1 LLDQFAKIYNNF
13 NKRGR
18 WKLQKASLNETPTA
32 SRLHIAIFGRRN
44 AGKSSLI
51 NAITNQD
58 IALVSPVAGTT
69 TDPVFKAME
78 LLPIGP
84 VVIIDTAGIDDEGE
98 LGELRVKKT
107 YQVLNKT
114 DLAVLIID
122 GTAGVT
128 DYDLE
133 ILGRIREKN
142 IPVVGVVN
150 KSDVAGYTQED
161 KKSWEKL
168 LNIKLIEVSA
178 MKRQGIEELKR
189 EIINKAP
196 SSLTENPLIGDLIS
210 PGDIVVLVVPID
222 KAAPKGRLI
231 LPQQQAIRDVLDH
244 NAIAVVTKETE
255 LKNTL
260 SSLARKP
267 RIVVTDSQAFARVA
281 QDTPRDVPMT
291 SFSIL
296 FARYKGDLSQLV
308 EGVKAIKNLKPGDRV
323 LIAEACTHHRQED
336 DIGTVKIPRLL
347 KNMLGFDLNFEWSS
361 GFGFPENIDEFKL
374 VIHCGG
380 CMINRKEML
389 YRLSVL
395 KQKGIPVVNYGVFI
409 AYALGILERALEP
422 VNVKLSK

>member
-1 LLDQFAKIYNNF
+1 MQ
-13 NKRGR
+13 G
-18 WKLQKASLNETPTA
+18 STLNDTPLA

-107 YQVLNKT
+107 HQVLNKT

-122 GTAGVT
+122 GEAGVT
-128 DYDLE
+128 SFDLE

-150 KSDVAGYTQED
+150 KSDVAGYTSVE
-161 KKSWEKL
+161 KKSWEKRL
-168 LNIKLIEVSA
+168 DLKLIEVSA
-178 MKRQGIEELKR
+178 LKKQGIEELKR

-196 SSLTENPLIGDLIS
+196 SSFTERPLIGDLIA

-231 LPQQQAIRDVLDH
+231 LPQQQTIRDVLDH
-244 NAIAVVTKETE
+244 SAIAVVTKETE
-255 LKNTL
+255 LKETL
-260 SSLARKP
+260 KNLSKKP

-281 QDTPRDVPMT
+281 QDIPRDVPMT

-296 FARYKGDLSQLV
+296 FARYKGDLAQLV
-308 EGVKAIKNLKPGDRV
+308 EGVKAVKNLKPGDRV
-323 LIAEACTHHRQED
+323 LIAEACTHHRQKD
-336 DIGTVKIPRLL
+336 DIGTVKIPRWL
-347 KNMLGFDLNFEWSS
+347 KQLLGFDVEYTWSS
-361 GFGFPENIDEFKL
+361 GFVFPENLDEFKL

-380 CMINRKEML
+380 CMVNRKEML
-389 YRLSVL
+389 YRLSLL
-395 KQKGIPVVNYGVFI
+395 KRRGIPVVNYGVFI
-409 AYALGILERALEP
+409 AYATGILERALEP
-422 VNVKLSK
+422 FPEAASLLSPES

>member
-1 LLDQFAKIYNNF
+1 M
-13 NKRGR
+13 
-18 WKLQKASLNETPTA
+18 QKASLNETPTA

-114 DLAVLIID
+114 DLAILIID

-150 KSDVAGYTQED
+150 KCDAASYTPED
-161 KKSWEKL
+161 KKSWEKR
-168 LNIKLIEVSA
+168 LNLKLIEVSA
-178 MKRQGIEELKR
+178 VKRQGIEELKR

-336 DIGTVKIPRLL
+336 DIGTVKIPRWLRQI
-347 KNMLGFDLNFEWSS
+347 LGFDVQFEWSS
-361 GFGFPENIDEFKL
+361 GFGFPENLEDFKL

>member
-1 LLDQFAKIYNNF
+1 M
-13 NKRGR
+13 
-18 WKLQKASLNETPTA
+18 QKASLNETPTA

-114 DLAVLIID
+114 DLAILIID
-122 GTAGVT
+122 GTTGVT

-150 KSDVAGYTQED
+150 KCDAASYTLED
-161 KKSWEKL
+161 KKSWEKR
-168 LNIKLIEVSA
+168 LNLKLIEVSA
-178 MKRQGIEELKR
+178 IKRQGIEELKR

-260 SSLARKP
+260 SSLSRKP

-281 QDTPRDVPMT
+281 EDTPEDIPMT

-296 FARYKGDLSQLV
+296 FARYKGDLAQLV
-308 EGVKAIKNLKPGDRV
+308 EGVTAIKNLKPGDKV
-323 LIAEACTHHRQED
+323 LISEACTHHRQED

-361 GFGFPENIDEFKL
+361 GFGFPENLEDFKL

-389 YRLSVL
+389 YRLSIL

-422 VNVKLSK
+422 LNVKLSK

>member
-1 LLDQFAKIYNNF
+1 M
-13 NKRGR
+13 
-18 WKLQKASLNETPTA
+18 QKSTLNDTPLA

-58 IALVSPVAGTT
+58 IALVSSVAGTT

-98 LGELRVKKT
+98 LGELRIKKT

-122 GTAGVT
+122 GGMGVT
-128 DYDLE
+128 GYDLE
-133 ILGRIREKN
+133 ILERIREKN
-142 IPVVGVVN
+142 IPVVGVIN
-150 KSDVAGYTQED
+150 KSDVAGYTPEE
-161 KKSWEKL
+161 KETWEKRL
-168 LNIKLIEVSA
+168 GLKLVEVSA
-178 MKRQGIEELKR
+178 LKRQGIEELKR

-196 SSLTENPLIGDLIS
+196 SSFAERPLIGDLIA
-210 PGDIVVLVVPID
+210 PGDFVVLVVPID

-231 LPQQQAIRDVLDH
+231 LPQQQTIRDVLDH
-244 NAIAVVTKETE
+244 GAIAVVTKETE
-255 LKNTL
+255 LKETL
-260 SSLARKP
+260 KNLAKKP

-281 QDTPRDVPMT
+281 QDTPRDIPMT

-296 FARYKGDLSQLV
+296 FARYKGDLAQLV

-323 LIAEACTHHRQED
+323 LIAEACTHHRQKD
-336 DIGTVKIPRLL
+336 DIGTVKIPRWLTQI
-347 KNMLGFDLNFEWSS
+347 LGFDLDYTWTS
-361 GFGFPENIDEFKL
+361 GFGFPENLDEIKL

-380 CMINRKEML
+380 CMINTKEMM
-389 YRLSVL
+389 YRLSLL

-409 AYALGILERALEP
+409 AYATGILERALEP
-422 VNVKLSK
+422 IPEAASLLSPES

>member
-1 LLDQFAKIYNNF
+1 MQ
-13 NKRGR
+13 R
-18 WKLQKASLNETPTA
+18 STLNDTPLA
-32 SRLHIAIFGRRN
+32 SRLHIGIFGRRN

-58 IALVSPVAGTT
+58 IALVSSVAGTT

-122 GTAGVT
+122 GVAGIT

-133 ILGRIREKN
+133 ILERIREKN
-142 IPVVGVVN
+142 IPVVGVIN
-150 KSDVAGYTQED
+150 KCDIRRYTPE
-161 KKSWEKL
+161 EKQTL
-168 LNIKLIEVSA
+168 EKRLGLKLIEVSA
-178 MKRQGIEELKR
+178 LKKQGIEELKR

-196 SSLTENPLIGDLIS
+196 SSFSERPLIGDLIA
-210 PGDIVVLVVPID
+210 PGDIVVLVVPIG

-231 LPQQQAIRDVLDH
+231 LPQQQTIRDVLDH
-244 NAIAVVTKETE
+244 GAIAVVTREVEFKET
-255 LKNTL
+255 LKNL
-260 SSLARKP
+260 SKKP
-267 RIVVTDSQAFARVA
+267 RIVVTDSQVFTRVA
-281 QDTPRDVPMT
+281 EDTPPDIPMT

-296 FARYKGDLSQLV
+296 FARYKGDLAQLV
-308 EGVKAIKNLKPGDRV
+308 EGVKAIKKLKPGDRV
-323 LIAEACTHHRQED
+323 LISEACTHHRLEE
-336 DIGTVKIPRLL
+336 DIGTVKIPRWL
-347 KNMLGFDLNFEWSS
+347 KQMLGFDLQYEWSS
-361 GFGFPENIDEFKL
+361 GFGFPENLDEFKL

-380 CMINRKEML
+380 CMINTKEML
-389 YRLSVL
+389 YRLSLL

-409 AYALGILERALEP
+409 AYATGILERALEP
-422 VNVKLSK
+422 FPEANLVLKTER

>member
-1 LLDQFAKIYNNF
+1 MSLPEN
-13 NKRGR
+13 
-18 WKLQKASLNETPTA
+18 SLNSTPLA
-32 SRLHIAIFGRRN
+32 SRLHIAIFGKRN

-51 NAITNQD
+51 NAITNQE

-84 VVIIDTAGIDDEGE
+84 VVIIDTAGIDDEGA

-114 DLAVLIID
+114 DVAILVID
-122 GTAGVT
+122 GESGVS

-133 ILGRIREKN
+133 ILSKIKEKN

-150 KSDVAGYTQED
+150 KKDSLKYKKEEKKKWED
-161 KKSWEKL
+161 L
-168 LNIKLIEVSA
+168 LNLPLLEVSA
-178 MKRQGIEELKR
+178 FKREGIEELKR
-189 EIINKAP
+189 QIINKAP
-196 SSLTENPLIGDLIS
+196 SSFTDVPLISDLLNPGDLA
-210 PGDIVVLVVPID
+210 VLVVPID

-231 LPQQQAIRDVLDH
+231 LPQQQTIRELLDSGC
-244 NAIAVVTKETE
+244 IAVVAKESE
-255 LKNTL
+255 LSIALN
-260 SSLARKP
+260 SLKQKP
-267 RIVVTDSQAFARVA
+267 KLVVTDSQAFKKVA
-281 QDTPRDVPMT
+281 EITPEDIPLT

-296 FARYKGDLSQLV
+296 FARYKGDLEQLV
-308 EGVKAIKNLKPGDRV
+308 EGTKAIKNLENGDKV
-323 LIAEACTHHRQED
+323 LISEACTHHRQED

-347 KNMLGFDLNFEWSS
+347 KEITKKELSFSWSS
-361 GFGFPENIDEFKL
+361 GFTFPENLDEYKL

-395 KQKGIPVVNYGVFI
+395 KEKNIPVVNYGVFI
-409 AYALGILERALEP
+409 AFALGILDRALKP
-422 VNVKLSK
+422 LKK

>member
-1 LLDQFAKIYNNF
+1 M
-13 NKRGR
+13 
-18 WKLQKASLNETPTA
+18 QKASLNETPTA

-336 DIGTVKIPRLL
+336 DIGTVKIPRWLRQI
-347 KNMLGFDLNFEWSS
+347 LGFDVQFEWSS
-361 GFGFPENIDEFKL
+361 GFGFPENLEDFKL

-389 YRLSVL
+389 YRLSIL

>member
-1 LLDQFAKIYNNF
+1 MSLPEN
-13 NKRGR
+13 
-18 WKLQKASLNETPTA
+18 SLNSTPLA
-32 SRLHIAIFGRRN
+32 SRLHIAIFGKRN

-51 NAITNQD
+51 NAITNQE

-84 VVIIDTAGIDDEGE
+84 VVIIDTAGIDDEGV

-114 DLAVLIID
+114 DVAILVID
-122 GTAGVT
+122 GESGVS

-133 ILGRIREKN
+133 ILSKIREKN

-150 KSDVAGYTQED
+150 KKDSLKYKKEEKKKWED
-161 KKSWEKL
+161 L
-168 LNIKLIEVSA
+168 LNLPLLEVSA
-178 MKRQGIEELKR
+178 FKREGIEELKR
-189 EIINKAP
+189 QIINKAP
-196 SSLTENPLIGDLIS
+196 SSFTDVPLISDLLNPGDLA
-210 PGDIVVLVVPID
+210 VLVVPID

-231 LPQQQAIRDVLDH
+231 LPQQQTIRELLDSGC
-244 NAIAVVTKETE
+244 IAVVAKESE
-255 LKNTL
+255 LSTALN
-260 SSLARKP
+260 SLKQKP
-267 RIVVTDSQAFARVA
+267 KLVVTDSQAFKKVA
-281 QDTPRDVPMT
+281 EITPEDIPLT

-296 FARYKGDLSQLV
+296 FARYKGDLEQLV
-308 EGVKAIKNLKPGDRV
+308 EGTKAIKNLENGDKV
-323 LIAEACTHHRQED
+323 LISEACTHHRQED

-347 KNMLGFDLNFEWSS
+347 KEITKKELSFSWSS
-361 GFGFPENIDEFKL
+361 GFTFPENLDEYKL

-395 KQKGIPVVNYGVFI
+395 KEKNIPVVNYGVFI
-409 AYALGILERALEP
+409 AFALGILDRALKP
-422 VNVKLSK
+422 LKK

>member
-1 LLDQFAKIYNNF
+1 M
-13 NKRGR
+13 
-18 WKLQKASLNETPTA
+18 QKGSLNETPIS

-122 GTAGVT
+122 GMTGVT

-150 KSDVAGYTQED
+150 KCDVAGYTPED
-161 KKSWEKL
+161 KKNWEKR

-178 MKRQGIEELKR
+178 LKRQGIEELKR

-196 SSLTENPLIGDLIS
+196 SSISEYPLIGDLIS

-231 LPQQQAIRDVLDH
+231 LPQQQTIRDVLDH

-281 QDTPRDVPMT
+281 QDTPRDIPMT

-296 FARYKGDLSQLV
+296 FARYKGDLAQLV
-308 EGVKAIKNLKPGDRV
+308 EGVKAIKNLKPGDKV

-336 DIGTVKIPRLL
+336 DIGTVKIPRWLRQI
-347 KNMLGFDLNFEWSS
+347 LGFDVQFEWSS
-361 GFGFPENIDEFKL
+361 GFGFPENLEDFKL

-389 YRLSVL
+389 YRLSLL

-422 VNVKLSK
+422 IPEAASLFSSES

>member
-1 LLDQFAKIYNNF
+1 M
-13 NKRGR
+13 
-18 WKLQKASLNETPTA
+18 QKASLNETPTA

>member
-1 LLDQFAKIYNNF
+1 M
-13 NKRGR
+13 
-18 WKLQKASLNETPTA
+18 
-32 SRLHIAIFGRRN
+32 
-44 AGKSSLI
+44 
-51 NAITNQD
+51 
-58 IALVSPVAGTT
+58 AGTT

-122 GTAGVT
+122 GMTGVT

-150 KSDVAGYTQED
+150 KCDVAGYTPED
-161 KKSWEKL
+161 KKNWEKR
-168 LNIKLIEVSA
+168 LNINLIEVSA
-178 MKRQGIEELKR
+178 LKRQGIEELKR

-196 SSLTENPLIGDLIS
+196 SSISEHPLIGDLIS

-231 LPQQQAIRDVLDH
+231 LPQQQTIRDVLDH

-281 QDTPRDVPMT
+281 QDTPRDIPMT

-296 FARYKGDLSQLV
+296 FARYKGDLAQLV

-336 DIGTVKIPRLL
+336 DIGTVKIPRWLRQI
-347 KNMLGFDLNFEWSS
+347 LGFDVQFEWSS
-361 GFGFPENIDEFKL
+361 GFGFPENLEDFKL

-389 YRLSVL
+389 YRLSLL
-395 KQKGIPVVNYGVFI
+395 KRRNIPVVNYGVFI

-422 VNVKLSK
+422 IPEAALLFSSES